1 MNRTLTIALHE
12 FRVTVRRPS
21 YRILTAL
28 FPLLGL
34 LGILAYVAIQGRG
47 IGVAK
52 PVTFGYVDMAGL
64 VQGFQEQG
72 VTTFQPFPDVAQGRE
87 ALLKG
92 DVKALYVMPPDYPST
107 GVVLEYTTESGLNI
121 SENANRPL
129 ERFLVANILGSDSP
143 EWVHSRVRTPALVSR
158 VQLDTS
164 GEPVPG
170 IQAAKAVFFFI
181 LGLLLVMSI
190 FMSSG
195 FLLNSIGEEKENR
208 VMEILL
214 SSVTPG
220 QLMVGKILALG
231 AAGLL
236 QMVVWVVAGRGL
248 LALGANRIS
257 FLSNVS
263 LPGVE
268 ALVGILYF
276 VLGYLLFATLFAGL
290 GAITT
295 TQRESQQITGLFV
308 VPAIIPYYAF
318 PYILG
323 HPDSFI
329 ARFLTLFPLTAPITV
344 MERLGVGAI
353 APWEIA
359 ASALILLATCAGAL
373 WLVVRLFRAYLLMYG
388 KRPGLRE
395 MWRALSQR

>member
-1 MNRTLTIALHE
+1 MNRALTIALHE

-34 LGILAYVAIQGRG
+34 LGILAYIAVQGRG
-47 IGVAK
+47 IGEAK
-52 PVTFGYVDMAGL
+52 PVTFGYVDMAGF
-64 VQGFQEQG
+64 VKGFQEQG
-72 VTTFQPFPDVAQGRE
+72 KTTFRPFPDVAQGRD

-92 DVKALYVMPPDYPST
+92 DVKALYVMPPNYAST
-107 GVVLEYTTESGLNI
+107 GAVLEYTTETGINMSDNPHQ
-121 SENANRPL
+121 AL

-143 EWVHSRVRTPALVSR
+143 EWVHSRVQSPALVSR
-158 VQLDTS
+158 VQLDEA
-164 GEPVPG
+164 GGVVQG
-170 IQAAKAVFFFI
+170 IDAAKAVFFFV
-181 LGLLLVMSI
+181 LGVLLVLSI

-195 FLLNSIGEEKENR
+195 FLLSSIGEEKENR

-220 QLMVGKILALG
+220 QLMLGKILGLG

-236 QMVVWVVAGRGL
+236 QMVIWVVAGRGL
-248 LALGANRIS
+248 LAVGAERIP
-257 FLSNVS
+257 FLSNVT
-263 LPGVE
+263 LPGAA
-268 ALVGILYF
+268 ALIGILYF

-290 GAITT
+290 GAVTT
-295 TQRESQQITGLFV
+295 TQREGQQITGLFV
-308 VPAIIPYYAF
+308 VPAMIPYYAF
-318 PYILG
+318 PYILS

-329 ARFLTLFPLTAPITV
+329 ARFLTLFPITAPITV
-344 MERLGVGAI
+344 MERLGAGRVEA
-353 APWEIA
+353 WEIA
-359 ASALILLATCAGAL
+359 ASALILATTCLGAL
-373 WLVVRLFRAYLLMYG
+373 WLVPRLFRAYLLMYG

>member
-1 MNRTLTIALHE
+1 MNHTFTILVHE

-34 LGILAYVAIQGRG
+34 LGILAYIAIQGRG
-47 IGVAK
+47 IGEAK

-129 ERFLVANILGSDSP
+129 ERFLVANILGSGSP

-257 FLSNVS
+257 LLSNVS

-295 TQRESQQITGLFV
+295 TQREGQQITGLFV

-359 ASALILLATCAGAL
+359 ASALILLATCTGAL

-395 MWRALSQR
+395 MWGALSQR